1 MPPSIVRRK
10 DRGHVLLTDGW
21 VARAPAPISAPCD
34 PPRHSL
40 RYNGFDEIV
49 MQAVR
54 VIRDPAGMLLLVPC
68 CASRRPKKSGVS
80 ITFY

>member
-1 MPPSIVRRK
+1 MPPSIVRRV
-10 DRGHVLLTDGW
+10 DHGHVLLSDGW

-40 RYNGFDEIV
+40 RYNYLNEKA

-54 VIRDPAGMLLLVPC
+54 DAAG
-68 CASRRPKKSGVS
+68 SGVS
-80 ITFY
+80 ITL